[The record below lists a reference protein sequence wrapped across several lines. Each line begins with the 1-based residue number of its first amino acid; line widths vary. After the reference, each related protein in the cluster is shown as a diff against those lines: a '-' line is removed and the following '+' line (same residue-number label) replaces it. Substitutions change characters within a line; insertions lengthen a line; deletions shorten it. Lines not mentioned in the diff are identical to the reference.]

1 VDHLPGGDVPRP
13 RQEPTEGY
21 SVPGIGWF
29 VPIGSCSTPGL
40 CRMESAVSEYGEPE
54 TIPLLGQ
61 PLPWRAGAR
70 VGWFVI
76 TTPLYTF
83 ACAIRRHLVRG
94 SPELASVRAPLN
106 PCSPRIEGQSHLVGF
121 YRHPSIAGVGLDAG
135 WRANLDAPTP
145 IPSCQREGYT
155 LCRSSSYPKMV

>member
-1 VDHLPGGDVPRP
+1 
-13 RQEPTEGY
+13 
-21 SVPGIGWF
+21 
-29 VPIGSCSTPGL
+29 
-40 CRMESAVSEYGEPE
+40 MESVVSEYGGPE

-61 PLPWRAGAR
+61 PLPWRAGAS

-106 PCSPRIEGQSHLVGF
+106 PCSPRVEGQSHLVGF
-121 YRHPSIAGVGLDAG
+121 YRHPSIAGVGLVETG
-135 WRANLDAPTP
+135 YKPT
-145 IPSCQREGYT
+145 CTHLHR
-155 LCRSSSYPKMV
+155 YPVVKERMA